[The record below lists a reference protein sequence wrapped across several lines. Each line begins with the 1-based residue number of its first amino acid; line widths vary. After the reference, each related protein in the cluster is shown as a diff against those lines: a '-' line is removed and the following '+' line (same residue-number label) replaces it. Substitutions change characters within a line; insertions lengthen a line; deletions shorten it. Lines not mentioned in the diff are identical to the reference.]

1 LKKLIIITGANKGLG
16 KALFDEFLDLKEE
29 IVLVSISRNLSDLQK
44 KLLSEKNE
52 KFIFISVDLDNMH
65 NTSELTVLD
74 AYVKIIDKVI
84 FISNAGNIDPIGQIG
99 QIDEQEL
106 VKSINVNVVSPSL
119 IINYLLNVFASKKI
133 DIVNISSGA
142 ANKVVEGWST
152 YCASKAYMHMFVQ
165 SLEVQYYSNNL
176 IKVHNINPGVIDTE
190 MQLRIRSV
198 KNDGFIRQQE
208 FVELK
213 NEGKLQDAKKVAID
227 IIQKTKILL

>member
-106 VKSINVNVVSPSL
+106 VIIPKSVNAEINDVVFKYAP
-119 IINYLLNVFASKKI
+119 
-133 DIVNISSGA
+133 
-142 ANKVVEGWST
+142 W
-152 YCASKAYMHMFVQ
+152 
-165 SLEVQYYSNNL
+165 
-176 IKVHNINPGVIDTE
+176 
-190 MQLRIRSV
+190 
-198 KNDGFIRQQE
+198 
-208 FVELK
+208 
-213 NEGKLQDAKKVAID
+213 
-227 IIQKTKILL
+227 